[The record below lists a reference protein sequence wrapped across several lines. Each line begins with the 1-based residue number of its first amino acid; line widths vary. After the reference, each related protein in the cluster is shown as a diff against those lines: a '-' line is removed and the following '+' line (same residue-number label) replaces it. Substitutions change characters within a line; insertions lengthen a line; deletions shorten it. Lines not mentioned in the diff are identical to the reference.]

1 MMKYFKIVL
10 FIAFLWSTLA
20 YSQEEDGKFLFRD
33 SKVKLSTFYAEVLPG
48 TSFSRVNDQM
58 VVISE
63 LSGGFILNNSFY
75 LAFFTTGS
83 PKINTVAIPDP
94 GTKEYS
100 DWVEAGVE
108 MDKISEDAD
117 LLYVK
122 FKHSGLRFGYMHKTE
137 RTLFWRAGM
146 QIGFIGGLNM
156 TEDQTF
162 LGLFDNLVFETNIM
176 TFEPHF
182 GGGLNLL
189 PWWRLHLDIGY
200 RFMTVDERV
209 LDATQTD
216 SFTLKLGFSFGN
228 FIYKN

>member
-1 MMKYFKIVL
+1 MKKNVVL
-10 FIAFLWSTLA
+10 ILA
-20 YSQEEDGKFLFRD
+20 YMLISMVLTSQDVDGKFLFKD
-33 SKVKLSTFYAEVLPG
+33 SKVKLSTFYAEFLPG
-48 TSFSRVNDQM
+48 TSFAVVNDQF

-63 LSGGFILNNSFY
+63 LSGGFILNNKFY

-83 PKINTVAIPDP
+83 PKINTVAIPEP
-94 GTKEYS
+94 GTEEYNE
-100 DWVEAGVE
+100 WIEAGVE
-108 MDKISEDAD
+108 LDEVSENATF
-117 LLYVK
+117 LYVK

-137 RTLFWRAGM
+137 RTLFWRTGLQFGFLGGM
-146 QIGFIGGLNM
+146 NM

-176 TFEPHF
+176 TFEPHI

-189 PWWRLHLDIGY
+189 PWWRLHLDLGY

-216 SFTLKLGFSFGN
+216 SFTLKLGFAFGN
-228 FIYKN
+228 FKYKK

>member
-1 MMKYFKIVL
+1 MKKRI
-10 FIAFLWSTLA
+10 TLTIILLLGWA
-20 YSQEEDGKFLFRD
+20 ITSYSQEEDGRFLFRD
-33 SKVKLSTFYAEVLPG
+33 SKVKLSTFYVEFLPG

-75 LAFFTTGS
+75 LVFFTTGS
-83 PKINTVAIPDP
+83 PKINTIAIPEP
-94 GTKEYS
+94 GTEDYD

-108 MDKISEDAD
+108 VDKISEDAEF
-117 LLYVK
+117 LYVK
-122 FKHSGLRFGYMHKTE
+122 FKHSGLRLGYMHKTHQ
-137 RTLFWRAGM
+137 TLFWRAGL
-146 QIGFIGGLNM
+146 QFGFLGGLNM

-182 GGGLNLL
+182 GGGVNLL

-200 RFMTVDERV
+200 RFMTVDERI

-216 SFTLKLGFSFGN
+216 SFTLKLGFAFGN
-228 FIYKN
+228 FKYRH